1 MTPVTPPPDRRVIVV
16 TGASRGLGR
25 SLCETFLARGHR
37 VFGCS
42 RGPSSLDHADYTHL
56 ELDVAD
62 EPAVMRM
69 FKAVRSCGEPLYA
82 LINNAGAA
90 SMNHALLTPAATIT
104 RLLQVNAV
112 GAMLCS
118 REAAKQLSKHKL
130 GRIVNFSTIAVAYG
144 LEGEAAYVASKAAIA
159 AYSRTLARELG
170 ERGVT
175 VNVVA
180 PNPIRTDLIAGVPEH
195 KLQAILERQSIKRYG
210 QFEDVLNVIDF
221 FLDPASAFITGQTI
235 YLGGP

>member
-1 MTPVTPPPDRRVIVV
+1 MTRRVIVV

-25 SLCETFLARGHR
+25 SLSETMLERGHR

-42 RGPSSLDHADYTHL
+42 RSPAAITHADYTHF

-62 EPAVMRM
+62 EAAVVRM
-69 FKAVRSCGEPLYA
+69 FNAVRKAGEPLYA
-82 LINNAGAA
+82 LINNAGVA

-104 RLLQVNAV
+104 RLLAINVQ
-112 GAMLCS
+112 GTMLCS
-118 REAAKQLSKHKL
+118 REAAKQMSKRRL
-130 GRIVNFSTIAVAYG
+130 GRIINFSTIAAAYD
-144 LEGEAAYVASKAAIA
+144 LEGEAAYVASKSAVA
-159 AYSRTLARELG
+159 AYSRVLARELG

-180 PNPIRTDLIAGVPEH
+180 PNPIRTSLIAGVADD
-195 KLQAILERQSIKRYG
+195 KLQAIIDRQAIKRFG
-210 QFEDVLNVIDF
+210 RFEDVLAVVDF
-221 FLDPASAFITGQTI
+221 FLDPKSEFVTGQTI

>member
-1 MTPVTPPPDRRVIVV
+1 MDRKLMVV

-25 SLCETFLARGHR
+25 SLVETMLARGHR

-42 RGPSSLDHADYTHL
+42 RSQASIEHPEYTHF

-62 EPAVMRM
+62 EPAVVRM
-69 FKAVRSCGEPLYA
+69 FKAVRKTGEPLYA

-90 SMNHALLTPAATIT
+90 AMNHALLTPAATMT
-104 RLLQVNAV
+104 RLLAINVQ
-112 GAMLCS
+112 GTMLCS
-118 REAAKQLSKHKL
+118 REAAKQMSKHRV
-130 GRIVNFSTIAVAYG
+130 GRIINFSTIAAAYD
-144 LEGEAAYVASKAAIA
+144 LEGEAVYVASKSAVA
-159 AYSRTLARELG
+159 AYSRVLARELG

-180 PNPIRTDLIAGVPEH
+180 PNPIRTALIAGVPDD
-195 KLQAILERQSIKRYG
+195 KLQAILARQAIKRFG
-210 QFEDVLNVIDF
+210 RFEDVLNVVDF
-221 FLDPASAFITGQTI
+221 FLDPRSEFVTGQII

>member
-1 MTPVTPPPDRRVIVV
+1 MDRKLMVV

-25 SLCETFLARGHR
+25 SLVETMLARGHR

-42 RGPSSLDHADYTHL
+42 RSQASIEHPEYTHF

-62 EPAVMRM
+62 EPAVVRM
-69 FKAVRSCGEPLYA
+69 FKAVRKTGEPLYA

-90 SMNHALLTPAATIT
+90 AMNHALLTPAATMT
-104 RLLQVNAV
+104 RLLAINVQ
-112 GAMLCS
+112 GTMLCS
-118 REAAKQLSKHKL
+118 REAAKQMSKHRV
-130 GRIVNFSTIAVAYG
+130 GRIINFSTIAAAYD
-144 LEGEAAYVASKAAIA
+144 LEGEAVYVASKSAVA
-159 AYSRTLARELG
+159 AYSRVLARELG

-180 PNPIRTDLIAGVPEH
+180 PNPIRTALIAGVPDD
-195 KLQAILERQSIKRYG
+195 KLHAILARQAIKRFG
-210 QFEDVLNVIDF
+210 RFEDVLNVVDF
-221 FLDPASAFITGQTI
+221 FLDPRSEFVTGQII

>member
-1 MTPVTPPPDRRVIVV
+1 MSRRVIVV

-25 SLCETFLARGHR
+25 RLCETFLERGHR

-42 RGPSSLDHADYTHL
+42 RGPSSLEHDDYEHF

-62 EPAVMRM
+62 ERAVVAM
-69 FKAVRSCGEPLYA
+69 FKAVRKCGEPLYA

-90 SMNHALLTPAATIT
+90 SMNHALLTPAATIE
-104 RLLQVNAV
+104 RLLRVNTM
-112 GAMLCS
+112 GTMLCS
-118 REAAKQLSKHKL
+118 REAAKQLSKL
-130 GRIVNFSTIAVAYG
+130 RRGRIVNFSTIAVAYA
-144 LEGEAAYVASKAAIA
+144 LAGEAAYVASKAAIE

-180 PNPIRTDLIAGVPEH
+180 PNPIHTDLIAGVPAD
-195 KLQAILERQSIKRYG
+195 KLEAIIERQSIERFG
-210 QFEDVLNVIDF
+210 RFEDVLQVIDF
-221 FLDPASAFITGQTI
+221 FLDEGSEFITGQTL

>member
-1 MTPVTPPPDRRVIVV
+1 MDRKLMVV

-25 SLCETFLARGHR
+25 SLVETMLARGHR

-42 RGPSSLDHADYTHL
+42 RSQASIEHPEYTHF

-62 EPAVMRM
+62 EPAVVRM
-69 FKAVRSCGEPLYA
+69 FKAVRKTGEPLYA

-90 SMNHALLTPAATIT
+90 AMNHALLTPAATMT
-104 RLLQVNAV
+104 RLLAINVQ
-112 GAMLCS
+112 GTMLCS
-118 REAAKQLSKHKL
+118 REAAKQMSKHRV
-130 GRIVNFSTIAVAYG
+130 GRIINFSTIAAAYD
-144 LEGEAAYVASKAAIA
+144 LEGEAVYVASKSAVA
-159 AYSRTLARELG
+159 AYSRVLARELG

-180 PNPIRTDLIAGVPEH
+180 PNPIRTALIAGEPDD
-195 KLQAILERQSIKRYG
+195 KLQAILARQAIKRFG
-210 QFEDVLNVIDF
+210 RFEDVLNVVDF
-221 FLDPASAFITGQTI
+221 FLDPRSEFVTGQII